1 MLNSEINSRGLNF
14 SVTVNNEQISV
25 YNSRNFDL
33 KKKNKSIK
41 TGTKQTNIQALHKWI
56 FFFLQNKQ
64 ILNYMY
70 NSANSFIKS
79 CEIMSLSYS
88 K

>member
-14 SVTVNNEQISV
+14 SVTVKKEQISM
-25 YNSRNFDL
+25 YNSRKFDL

-56 FFFLQNKQ
+56 FFCKINK
-64 ILNYMY
+64 
-70 NSANSFIKS
+70 S
-79 CEIMSLSYS
+79 
-88 K
+88 

>member
-14 SVTVNNEQISV
+14 SFTVNNEQISM
-25 YNSRNFDL
+25 YNSRKFDF
-33 KKKNKSIK
+33 KKKEQIYKNWH
-41 TGTKQTNIQALHKWI
+41 QTNKQALHKWI
-56 FFFLQNKQ
+56 FFWQNKQ
-64 ILNYMY
+64 FLNYMY
-70 NSANSFIKS
+70 NSANSFIIS

>member
-41 TGTKQTNIQALHKWI
+41 TGTKQTSITQVD
-56 FFFLQNKQ
+56 FFFAK
-64 ILNYMY
+64 
-70 NSANSFIKS
+70 
-79 CEIMSLSYS
+79 
-88 K
+88 